1 MARSSRYGT
10 HRGLINLNVLTEEV
24 HNILNQKLI
33 NTALQIHGT
42 LRSTPPRGTPIDT
55 RWASNNWTISLD
67 GPRADTL
74 GEKPR
79 RGTQLSQ
86 SSTTDTGIVALLQ
99 FDIRKNSVIYI
110 QNNAPYIA
118 RLNRGWSKQSP
129 AGFVEAAIDE
139 AMLAN
144 GLFEV

>member
-1 MARSSRYGT
+1 MATSSRFGT
-10 HRGLINLNVLTEEV
+10 HTGLINLNVLIDDIHRV
-24 HNILNQKLI
+24 VNQKMI
-33 NTALQIHGT
+33 NTAMQIHST
-42 LRSTPPRGTPIDT
+42 LRNAPPRGTPIDT

-67 GPRADTL
+67 SPRADTV
-74 GEKPR
+74 GVKPK
-79 RGTQLSQ
+79 RGTHLPQ
-86 SSTTDTGIVALLQ
+86 SSNVDTGLVALLQ
-99 FDIRKNSVIYI
+99 FDIQKNSAIYI

-118 RLNRGWSKQSP
+118 RLNNNWSKQSP

>member
-1 MARSSRYGT
+1 MATSPRFGT
-10 HRGLINLNVLTEEV
+10 HTGLINLNVLINEV
-24 HNILNQKLI
+24 YSTVNRKMK
-33 NTALQIHGT
+33 NTAMQIHGT
-42 LRSTPPRGTPIDT
+42 LRSSPPRGTPIDT
-55 RWASNNWTISLD
+55 RWASNNWTISID
-67 GPRADTL
+67 VPRMDTI

-79 RGTQLSQ
+79 RGTRLPQ
-86 SSTTDTGIVALLQ
+86 SSPVDVGLRVLNE
-99 FDIRKNSVIYI
+99 FDIRKNSAIYI

-118 RLNRGWSKQSP
+118 RLNNNWSKQSP